1 MAEPAPS
8 TQLWSIE
15 DYYISLKADGW
26 VKKEDFWTVHSDVI
40 RMIQGRFD
48 SEGIKLAAI
57 PKGIEIGR
65 EDDSNGK
72 ISHLVSETSVYR
84 KAGAVSESLRD

>member
-1 MAEPAPS
+1 LRIDFEENLAKVEQLLVEILKSHPKVLAAPAPS

-26 VKKEDFWTVHSDVI
+26 VKKEDFWTVHSDII

-48 SEGIKLAAI
+48 
-57 PKGIEIGR
+57 
-65 EDDSNGK
+65 
-72 ISHLVSETSVYR
+72 T
-84 KAGAVSESLRD
+84 